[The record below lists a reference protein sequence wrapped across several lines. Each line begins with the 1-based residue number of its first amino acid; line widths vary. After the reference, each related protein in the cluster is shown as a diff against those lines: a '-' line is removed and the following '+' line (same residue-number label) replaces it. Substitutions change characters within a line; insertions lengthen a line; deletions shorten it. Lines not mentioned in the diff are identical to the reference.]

1 MSRNVWLKRKR
12 KSEIKKIVKAA
23 IDKHKKDKDTKDGS

>member
-12 KSEIKKIVKAA
+12 KREIKKIVQET
-23 IDKHKKDKDTKDGS
+23 ISKHKEKPKNGS